1 METVGRP
8 RPVTPFTSPARIKVP
23 VMSTIWGRRSVMNA
37 IWSRTHSL
45 TMRELFSL
53 PQSETKAIRPEGRYA
68 L

>member
-8 RPVTPFTSPARIKVP
+8 RPVTPFTSPATMKVP
-23 VMSTIWGRRSVMNA
+23 VMSRIKGRRSVMDA
-37 IWSRTHSL
+37 IWSRTPSL

-53 PQSETKAIRPEGRYA
+53 PQLETKAIRPEGRHA